1 MAPGSNKSKSAPPAG
16 RAPSTARQIIR
27 VAVVEDDRQLRETL
41 ASFIGNADG
50 FSSVG
55 SYASAEDALA
65 EIPRVKPHVVLMDIS
80 LPGLS
85 GIECARALKG
95 SAPQTQIVM
104 HTVYDEGDFLFDA
117 LKAGAS
123 GYLLKRTTGAGLLEA
138 LREAC
143 AGGMPFTPQMARQV
157 QDYFRQLGRHLDEL
171 HLLSPR
177 EAEALRFLS
186 EGLLYK
192 QIADRMGISLETV
205 RQYIKAIYLKLH
217 VNSRTEAVVK
227 YLRH

>member
-1 MAPGSNKSKSAPPAG
+1 MAMRSNEPKTASSAG
-16 RAPSTARQIIR
+16 RAPASNRPVIR
-27 VAVVEDDRQLRETL
+27 VAVVDDDRQLRETL
-41 ASFIGNADG
+41 ASFIGQADG
-50 FSSVG
+50 FACAG
-55 SYASAEDALA
+55 SYANGEDALA
-65 EIPRVKPHVVLMDIS
+65 EVPRAKADVVLMDIG

-85 GIECARALKG
+85 GIECAQALKG

-123 GYLLKRTTGAGLLEA
+123 GYLLKRTTGARLLEA

-143 AGGMPFTPQMARQV
+143 DGGMPFTRQMAQQV
-157 QDYFRQLGRHLDEL
+157 QDYFRQLGQNVNELD
-171 HLLSPR
+171 LLAPR
-177 EAEALRFLS
+177 EAEALRLLA
-186 EGLLYK
+186 EGLPYK

-205 RQYIKAIYLKLH
+205 RQYIKAIYSKLH

-227 YLRH
+227 FLRH

>member
-1 MAPGSNKSKSAPPAG
+1 M
-16 RAPSTARQIIR
+16 
-27 VAVVEDDRQLRETL
+27 VEDDRQLRETI
-41 ASFIGNADG
+41 ASFIGRADG
-50 FSSVG
+50 FSCVG
-55 SYASAEDALA
+55 SYASGEDALA
-65 EIPRVKPHVVLMDIS
+65 EVPRVKPDVLLMDIG

-85 GIECARALKG
+85 GIECARVLKG

-157 QDYFRQLGRHLDEL
+157 QDYFRQLGQHVNEL
-171 HLLSPR
+171 HLLAPR
-177 EAEALRFLS
+177 EGEALRYLA

-205 RQYIKAIYLKLH
+205 RQYIKAIYVKLH